1 MFDYFFKLFAN
12 DLGIDLGTASV
23 LVWCKGHGI
32 VLNEPSVVAF
42 DTETKSVLAIGSEA
56 KKMLGRTP
64 ANIVAV
70 RPLRDGVIADYESTQ
85 KMIKYFIQKAN
96 KSRKILHPKVVIGVP
111 SGITD
116 VQKDAVKRA
125 AEQAGAREVYIIE
138 EPMAAAIGAGI
149 QTHEPEGNMIVDIGG
164 GTTDVAVISLGGMVV
179 CKAINVAGDKLDE
192 AIVQYFKRK
201 YNLHIGEN
209 TAERVKIEIGSVFP
223 LEEELN
229 MEVKGRDLVTGLP
242 RTITVTSEEIRTA
255 LSEPVKSIVEI
266 IKDTLAE
273 TPAELSADLVDR
285 GIVLAGGGA
294 KLRGLANLLKQ
305 ETELPINIADDP
317 LNCVVNG
324 TGIYLEELEHIK
336 DAQKRI

>member
-1 MFDYFFKLFAN
+1 MFDYLFKLFVN

-23 LVWCKGHGI
+23 LVWAKGQGV
-32 VLNEPSVVAF
+32 VLTEPSVVAI
-42 DTETKSVLAIGSEA
+42 DKETKNVLAIGKEA
-56 KKMLGRTP
+56 KRMLGRTP

-96 KSRKILHPKVVIGVP
+96 KSIKILHPKVVVGVP

-179 CKAINVAGDKLDE
+179 CKAINVAGDKMDE
-192 AIVQYFKRK
+192 AIVQYFKKK
-201 YNLHIGEN
+201 YNLLIGDT
-209 TAERVKIEIGSVFP
+209 TAEKVKIEIGSVFP
-223 LEEELN
+223 MEEELN
-229 MEVKGRDLVTGLP
+229 MEVKGRDQVTGLP
-242 RTITVTSEEIRTA
+242 KIITVTSDEIRTA
-255 LSEPVKSIVEI
+255 LSEPIKSIVEI

-294 KLRGLANLLKQ
+294 LLRGLPELLKQ

-324 TGIYLEELEHIK
+324 TGIYLEEIENIK
-336 DAQKRI
+336 NAQKKI

>member
-42 DTETKSVLAIGSEA
+42 DNETKSVLAIGSEA

-64 ANIVAV
+64 ANIVAI

-96 KSRKILHPKVVIGVP
+96 KSRKILHPKVVVGVP

-201 YNLHIGEN
+201 YNLYIGEN

>member
-42 DTETKSVLAIGSEA
+42 DTENKSVLAIGSEA

-125 AEQAGAREVYIIE
+125 AEQAGAREVFILE

-209 TAERVKIEIGSVFP
+209 TAEKVKIEIGSVFP
-223 LEEELN
+223 LDEELN

-242 RTITVTSEEIRTA
+242 RTITVTSDEIRTA

-294 KLRGLANLLKQ
+294 MLRGLPELLKQ

-324 TGIYLEELEHIK
+324 TGIYLEELDNIK
-336 DAQKRI
+336 NAQKRI

>member
-149 QTHEPEGNMIVDIGG
+149 QTHEPEGNIIVDIGG

-209 TAERVKIEIGSVFP
+209 TAEKVKIEIGSVFP
-223 LEEELN
+223 LDEELN

-242 RTITVTSEEIRTA
+242 KTITVTSDEIRTA

-273 TPAELSADLVDR
+273 TPAELAADLVDR

-294 KLRGLANLLKQ
+294 MLRGLSELLKQ

-324 TGIYLEELEHIK
+324 TGIYLEELDNIK
-336 DAQKRI
+336 NAQKRI